1 MAIESTCLA
10 FMLWCAEPGEV
21 ILTLRLRKYLTE
33 DEERSAK
40 IVILDSET
48 LWDANVVP
56 SDY

>member
-1 MAIESTCLA
+1 M
-10 FMLWCAEPGEV
+10 